1 MSNPTLHSKPNTTAP
16 QKIAHNSCI
25 ILVGYMCVGKTT
37 VGKALAKELGRTF
50 YDLDWYIEER
60 FHKKVPQIFAEEG
73 EAHFRNLE
81 QRMLHEV
88 AEFENIVLSCG
99 GGTPCF
105 FDNMDYMN
113 SVARTF
119 YLKATPETICSHL
132 AMSHG
137 ERPLLS
143 GKSDEELRTF
153 ITQQLQA
160 RSEFYEKAQESIDIN
175 ILDSYEKI
183 DHIVKSI
190 MDKLPKEV
198 LDKCPKKD

>member
-1 MSNPTLHSKPNTTAP
+1 MNKS
-16 QKIAHNSCI
+16 I

-37 VGKALAKELGRTF
+37 IGRDLAKLTGRTF

-60 FHKKVPQIFAEEG
+60 YHTKVSQIFAEKG

-113 SVARTF
+113 QVGQVF
-119 YLKATPETICSHL
+119 YLKASPETILQHL
-132 AMSHG
+132 AMSKG
-137 ERPLLS
+137 ERPLLK
-143 GKSDEELRTF
+143 GKSDEELRSFVTL
-153 ITQQLQA
+153 QLSD
-160 RSEFYEKAQESIDIN
+160 REPFYAKANHMVDVNVLNSFDKISLVCNE
-175 ILDSYEKI
+175 ILRQC
-183 DHIVKSI
+183 
-190 MDKLPKEV
+190 KLG
-198 LDKCPKKD
+198 